1 MAYFKI
7 HGDQSGRVLDASM
20 TSVGEVAL
28 WDDNG
33 QDNQLWYWDAI
44 NRDVLRNKQFPNR
57 VCDVMKKPN
66 MKIKKCFG
74 PFS

>member
-20 TSVGEVAL
+20 NSVGEVAL

-57 VCDVMKKPN
+57 VC
-66 MKIKKCFG
+66 G
-74 PFS
+74 ET